1 MEILKEKFK
10 FIDNNFIFYNASL
23 GIQPFLIEQI
33 RRLYSKDQ
41 ILLILQNNEEI
52 DKFLPLFKLFS
63 YDSELLDFPAWDCM
77 PYDDISP
84 TKSIINRRFKTFK
97 QREKIRDKPCLIL
110 TSIDALIQKVP
121 ITDEIKKLF
130 LKFTTKCSYNI
141 IQIRKD
147 LQDLGYKRVN
157 LVLEPNEYAI
167 RGGIIDIWPLGEA
180 VPYRLDFFGDQLDEI
195 KIF

>member
-84 TKSIINRRFKTFK
+84 T
-97 QREKIRDKPCLIL
+97 
-110 TSIDALIQKVP
+110 
-121 ITDEIKKLF
+121 
-130 LKFTTKCSYNI
+130 
-141 IQIRKD
+141 
-147 LQDLGYKRVN
+147 
-157 LVLEPNEYAI
+157 
-167 RGGIIDIWPLGEA
+167 
-180 VPYRLDFFGDQLDEI
+180 
-195 KIF
+195 